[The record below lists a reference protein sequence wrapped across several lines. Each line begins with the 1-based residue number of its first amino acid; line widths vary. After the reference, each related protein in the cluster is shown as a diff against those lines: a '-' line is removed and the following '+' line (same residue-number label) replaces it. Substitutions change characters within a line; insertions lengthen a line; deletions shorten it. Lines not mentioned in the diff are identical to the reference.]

1 MSEKSEKKSDL
12 EVKGCSVRFDGP
24 DGDVPVFH
32 QTLVFIKG
40 TIRKML
46 GDKIQHE
53 VNIGYT
59 VDLDGVKVRDCLE
72 PFGASLRI
80 KIATIRDRDD
90 FAEVAKSLDGQVIAY
105 GDIDDIIG
113 KDGKGKQPML
123 VKWLVSTGKFDAE
136 AARAVYD
143 DPARRAKAQEMFDR
157 LMKQAQVDDL

>member
-1 MSEKSEKKSDL
+1 MSEKKSDL
-12 EVKGCSVRFDGP
+12 EVKGCSVRFEGE

-32 QTLVFIKG
+32 NTLVFIKG

-46 GDKIQHE
+46 GDKVQHE
-53 VNIGYT
+53 ANIGYT
-59 VDLDGVKVRDCLE
+59 INLDGVKVCECLE

-90 FAEVAKSLDGQVIAY
+90 FKDVADMLNGQTVAY
-105 GDIDDIIG
+105 GDIDDLIG
-113 KDGKGKQPML
+113 KEGKGRMPML
-123 VKWLVSTGKFDAE
+123 VKWLVSTGKFDTE

-157 LMKQAQVDDL
+157 LMKQAEVDDL

>member
-1 MSEKSEKKSDL
+1 MSEKKSDL
-12 EVKGCSVRFDGP
+12 EVKSCSVRFDEGS
-24 DGDVPVFH
+24 DEPVFH
-32 QTLVFIKG
+32 NTMVFIKG

-46 GDKIQHE
+46 GDKVQHE

-59 VDLDGVKVRDCLE
+59 VNLDGVKVCDALE

-90 FAEVAKSLDGQVIAY
+90 FAKVAANLDGEIIHY
-105 GDIDDIIG
+105 NDIDDLIG
-113 KDGKGKQPML
+113 KEGKGRQPML

-136 AARAVYD
+136 SARAVYD

-157 LMKQAQVDDL
+157 LMKQAEVDDL